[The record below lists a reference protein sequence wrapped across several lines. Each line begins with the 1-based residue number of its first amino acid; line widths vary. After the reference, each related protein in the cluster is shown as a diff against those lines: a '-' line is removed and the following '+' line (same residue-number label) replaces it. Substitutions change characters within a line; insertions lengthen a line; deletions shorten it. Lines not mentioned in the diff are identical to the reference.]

1 MKKEE
6 KIKAIEELRKM
17 IDDYPTIGIID
28 MNKLPSRQLQEIRKR
43 VRGDTVVKVTEKII
57 IDFAIKQSKKENIQE
72 LEKIIP
78 KQPAMLFTRQGAF
91 RFYSVID
98 SLKSKTFAKENDIA
112 PDDIAVSAGPTS
124 LLAGPAI
131 SELTKAGIPA
141 GVEEGKIAVKKDVV
155 VAKKGG
161 KISKEL
167 ANALRKLNIQ
177 PVFVGLNVVG
187 IYENGIVYA
196 KDILN
201 LVRTFPEK
209 IPVAHQ
215 NALNLSVFICYPTK
229 DNIKLLLAKAFNSA
243 KNIES
248 KIGGV
253 S

>member
-6 KIKAIEELRKM
+6 KVKAIEELKKM

-28 MNKLPSRQLQEIRKR
+28 MNNLPSRQLQEIRKS
-43 VRGDTVVKVTEKII
+43 VRGDTIIKVVKKTVIN
-57 IDFAIKQSKKENIQE
+57 FALKQSKKENIQSME
-72 LEKIIP
+72 RIMP
-78 KQPAMLFTRQGAF
+78 RQPAILLTKEGAF

-98 SLKSKTFAKENDIA
+98 SLKSKTFAKENDVA
-112 PDDIAVSAGPTS
+112 PDDIMVSAGPTS

-141 GVEEGKIAVKKDVV
+141 GVEEGKIVVKKDVV
-155 VAKKGG
+155 VAKKGS
-161 KISKEL
+161 KISKEI

-187 IYENGIVYA
+187 LYENGTVYT
-196 KDILN
+196 KDVLS

-209 IPVAHQ
+209 ILAAHR